1 MLCVSEEKDPRKCIN
16 EGKEVTR
23 CGWEFYRNLK
33 KNCQEEFNVYHDCVD
48 RSGSSMDI
56 YRCRKPQ
63 APFDQCMKEK
73 MNMERPPIGYFSRAR
88 IHHTKRE
95 MPKLNEEVL
104 PEKIPGLQDFRSPP
118 KKDLGTNYGN
128 MPV

>member
-1 MLCVSEEKDPRKCIN
+1 
-16 EGKEVTR
+16 
-23 CGWEFYRNLK
+23 
-33 KNCQEEFNVYHDCVD
+33 
-48 RSGSSMDI
+48 
-56 YRCRKPQ
+56 
-63 APFDQCMKEK
+63 MKEK